1 MTLKKFGEWEA
12 ALAASFVAQFEGC
25 KLKAYRC
32 PAGVWTIGFGH
43 TQGVKEGDTI
53 TEEDALILL
62 TDELG
67 EFAAKIAPLVRA
79 EVTEGQ
85 FVALLSFAYNIGVDN
100 LKRSSV
106 LRNLNNGA
114 ITAAADAFLLWNRAG
129 GKVLAGLSRR
139 RRAERKLFLS

>member
-1 MTLKKFGEWEA
+1 MKFKDYDP
-12 ALAASFVAQFEGC
+12 ALAAEFVAGFEGFRAH
-25 KLKAYRC
+25 AYKC
-32 PAGVWTIGFGH
+32 PAGVWTIGYGH

-53 TEEDALILL
+53 TEEDALQLL

-85 FVALLSFAYNIGVDN
+85 FVALLSFAYNIGVGN
-100 LKRSSV
+100 FKRSSV

-129 GKVLAGLSRR
+129 GKVLAGLNRR